1 MNFRKIFLNNLEDL
15 FMKISEV
22 ADINKVNL
30 LAKENVDIIKYLDT
44 SNLTEG
50 IIDEVQILTKGKDK
64 IPSRAKRK
72 VKKDDIL
79 ISTVRPNLKHY
90 GLIKE
95 NDENLI
101 VSTGFAVLTPNTKIV
116 DPRYLYYYLTSE
128 NITNYLHM
136 VACTSTTSYPSIK
149 PSVIG
154 DINIDLPTI
163 GEQKKIGDLLS
174 AIDDKIFLNNELN
187 KELDELSQLIFEK
200 WLNENEAKSVE
211 LRELCSLI
219 TDGSHSSPTTVET
232 GFPMASVKDM
242 THFSI
247 DIKKCRNISKDDY
260 DSLVKGNCKPKIND
274 ILVAKDGSY
283 LKHIIHVKEEENIVL
298 LSSIAILRPNLNKIH
313 PIILKRYLLI
323 PSMKKALEDGY
334 VTGTALKRIILKSF
348 RRFPIAVPSI
358 KKQSEIIDILNKLE
372 DRIYLNVKE
381 NEDLNTLRDT
391 LISQIF
397 SGKIKIK

>member
-163 GEQKKIGDLLS
+163 EEQKKIGDLLS